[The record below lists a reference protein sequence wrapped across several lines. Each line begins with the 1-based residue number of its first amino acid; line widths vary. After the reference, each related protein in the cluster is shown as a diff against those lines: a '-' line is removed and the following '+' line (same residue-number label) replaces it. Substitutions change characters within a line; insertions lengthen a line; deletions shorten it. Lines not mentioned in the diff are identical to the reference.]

1 MQRYFLNEL
10 NGLIE
15 GDDVKHITKV
25 MRMKVA
31 DEIIVCANEICYTA
45 KLVELNNNF
54 VKYEL
59 LELLANIK
67 QPEITLIQGL
77 PKYSK
82 IDFVV
87 KYATIFGATKI
98 IFTKM
103 HRSEAKINQIE
114 AKVERYLKISKEA
127 AELAHR
133 NNYAKIEFLKDLNK
147 LKFNEFDLVL
157 YADELS
163 KDMAINYPIRN
174 INEHSKIALIIGP
187 EGGITNEERIMLKNN
202 SSIPISLGTH
212 ILPTEA
218 ASLYALS
225 VISAKYLKFV

>member
-10 NGLIE
+10 NGIIK

-25 MRMKVA
+25 MRMKI
-31 DEIIVCANEICYTA
+31 DDKIIVCANLICHTA
-45 KLVELNNNF
+45 KLTELNSDF
-54 VKYEL
+54 VKYKL
-59 LELLANIK
+59 LDQLANSLF
-67 QPEITLIQGL
+67 PEITLFQGM
-77 PKYSK
+77 PKYNK

-87 KYATIFGATKI
+87 KYATIFGVKKI
-98 IFTKM
+98 VLTKM

-114 AKVERYLKISKEA
+114 SKVERYLKISKEA

-133 NNYAKIEFLKDLNK
+133 NNYATVEFLNGIN
-147 LKFNEFDLVL
+147 KFNFSEFDLVL

-163 KDMAINYPIRN
+163 KDMDVEYPIEN
-174 INEHSKIALIIGP
+174 INHETKIALIIGP
-187 EGGITNEERIMLKNN
+187 EGGITNEERLILNKNLAV
-202 SSIPISLGTH
+202 PISLGPY

-225 VISAKYLKFV
+225 VLSAKYLKLV